1 MRALTAIA
9 VLLAVVGTAL
19 VGVREKSETT
29 RLRYR
34 VAELERRRDVL
45 ERQVREV
52 RSAAASALA
61 PRGLLEEHDRLVEL
75 GRASGVHTTAGW
87 PEDTTD
93 LAEAI
98 ETAAEGVTDRE
109 AP

>member
-1 MRALTAIA
+1 MRATTAIA

-34 VAELERRRDVL
+34 VADLERRRDML
-45 ERQVREV
+45 ERQMRGV
-52 RSAAASALA
+52 RSAASAALA
-61 PRGLLEEHDRLVEL
+61 PRALLAEHDRLREI
-75 GRASGVHTTAGW
+75 RAAQGIDTTAGW
-87 PEDTTD
+87 PEDTPD
-93 LAEAI
+93 LVAAT
-98 ETAAEGVTDRE
+98 ETAAEGVSDPE